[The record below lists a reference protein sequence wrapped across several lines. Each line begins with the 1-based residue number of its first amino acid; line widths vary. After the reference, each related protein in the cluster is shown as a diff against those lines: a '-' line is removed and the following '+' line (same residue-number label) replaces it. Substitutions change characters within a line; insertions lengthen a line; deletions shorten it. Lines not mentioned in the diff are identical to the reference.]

1 MASNKDKSER
11 IKICR
16 ERIESKGKVENL
28 KSSCPVCKKKFKN
41 VMLHI
46 HKKDSCKISE
56 QEYQKLKEKSDEA
69 TRIRS
74 RKAMAIRR
82 ERQRLEDHD
91 ALKRAQNLWK
101 EEEWRGNEKLRREC
115 NNYDKEISR
124 KKAREKDPQKMKD
137 DQNRWKRLS
146 RKRAKEKQQ
155 EKEKS
160 KKIKENEDLDDWILD
175 LILTSLL
182 SKL

>member
-1 MASNKDKSER
+1 MNTEKSER

-16 ERIESKGKVENL
+16 ERIKSKEKVKSE
-28 KSSCPVCKKKFKN
+28 KSSCPACKKKFKN

-56 QEYQKLKEKSDEA
+56 HEYQQLKEKSDEA

-101 EEEWRGNEKLRREC
+101 ENEWRGNEKLRREC
-115 NNYDKEISR
+115 NNYDKEVSR
-124 KKAREKDPQKMKD
+124 KKAREKDLQKVRD

-146 RKRAKEKQQ
+146 RKRAREKQLKQ
-155 EKEKS
+155 ENGKMM
-160 KKIKENEDLDDWILD
+160 KENEDLEAWILD
-175 LILTSLL
+175 MIVSNLL